1 MRRFEIDSDAERL
14 QATPE
19 VRPKMADRVH
29 PTPLSSI
36 FDVIRETG
44 AALATLSG
52 LSARRERRDAADF
65 DVTVLARLR
74 KRDGRVALGYSV
86 CHIRFQDRESPV
98 SSGARLFT
106 SSPASLGA
114 LA

>member
-1 MRRFEIDSDAERL
+1 
-14 QATPE
+14 
-19 VRPKMADRVH
+19 MADRVH

-65 DVTVLARLR
+65 DVTVQFAGPSATGSDFEQVTLRRRRTSGPCAELA
-74 KRDGRVALGYSV
+74 DGRA
-86 CHIRFQDRESPV
+86 
-98 SSGARLFT
+98 
-106 SSPASLGA
+106 
-114 LA
+114 

>member
-1 MRRFEIDSDAERL
+1 
-14 QATPE
+14 
-19 VRPKMADRVH
+19 MADRVH

-65 DVTVLARLR
+65 DVTVPAWSCPFLPGPACTYNVGLALC
-74 KRDGRVALGYSV
+74 G
-86 CHIRFQDRESPV
+86 P
-98 SSGARLFT
+98 T
-106 SSPASLGA
+106 SWHKKTR
-114 LA
+114 

>member
-1 MRRFEIDSDAERL
+1 
-14 QATPE
+14 
-19 VRPKMADRVH
+19 MADRVH

-65 DVTVLARLR
+65 DVTVSAGPGDLQLR
-74 KRDGRVALGYSV
+74 DAWATMA
-86 CHIRFQDRESPV
+86 HIRWNVASFFDLHDTR
-98 SSGARLFT
+98 GAH
-106 SSPASLGA
+106 S
-114 LA
+114 

>member
-1 MRRFEIDSDAERL
+1 
-14 QATPE
+14 
-19 VRPKMADRVH
+19 MADRVH

-65 DVTVLARLR
+65 DVTVEDVVTDLWVQSR
-74 KRDGRVALGYSV
+74 
-86 CHIRFQDRESPV
+86 
-98 SSGARLFT
+98 
-106 SSPASLGA
+106 
-114 LA
+114 